1 MENVLKSITFLIAVL
16 VLPLVLLSQI
26 TVPVNYKELA
36 DYKRES
42 DAMKFMKIDLS
53 QTWLFMV
60 KDNII
65 SSNKILVQE
74 VYYNSEGLPE
84 RILHYDEMQK
94 LKTYTVIKY
103 NNHKLPFEEIDFTA
117 DSVLISGILFEYDDN
132 DLLSR
137 QVDYDNKAELIAMQ
151 TYQRSNDSIMI
162 SVTDKA
168 GNLIY
173 KNLII
178 LSGKIGKEQIK
189 SMTKSDRNNTVFEKV
204 MFEYDEL
211 QSLSRKFVYDDKN
224 IGTRREFVYNDEGA
238 LIRTVTY
245 DENSAIH
252 SDSSFEYDNYG
263 NVIRIIDL
271 DSSTGSTKVYF
282 VKYLAKVAGNE

>member
-1 MENVLKSITFLIAVL
+1 MKNVLKSLAFLIAAL

-74 VYYNSEGLPE
+74 VYYNSEGLPA

-162 SVTDKA
+162 SVSDKA

-173 KNLII
+173 KNLIV

-189 SMTKSDRNNTVFEKV
+189 SMTKTDRNNTVFEKV

-238 LIRTVTY
+238 LIRTITY
-245 DENSAIH
+245 DENSSIH

-271 DSSTGSTKVYF
+271 DSATGTTKVYF